1 MKILD
6 VNALIF
12 LGDAANEHH
21 TRMRALVERA
31 IESSD
36 VIGLPWHSILGF
48 LRITTRRVAGRSLVP
63 AEHAEQFISA
73 LLAQPNVVVVEP
85 GARHWQVLK
94 ELGESVGLHGN
105 RYPDAH
111 LAALAIENGAELVS
125 SDTDFARFPRLK
137 WTDPT
142 GPAA

>member
-12 LGDAANEHH
+12 LGDTENEHH
-21 TRMRALVERA
+21 SRMRAFVERTIA
-31 IESSD
+31 ESE

-48 LRITTRRVAGRSLVP
+48 LRITTRRIAGRSLVP
-63 AEHAEQFISA
+63 PERAEQFIAA
-73 LLAQPNVVVVEP
+73 LLAQPNVVIVEP
-85 GARHWQVLK
+85 GQQHWGILK
-94 ELGESVGLHGN
+94 EFGASVGLHGN

-111 LAALAIENGAELVS
+111 LAALAVENGAELVS
-125 SDTDFARFPRLK
+125 SDSDFARFPRLK

-142 GPAA
+142 RSL

>member
-12 LGDAANEHH
+12 LGDVENEHH
-21 TRMRALVERA
+21 GRMRAFVERA
-31 IESSD
+31 IAASE
-36 VIGLPWHSILGF
+36 VIALPWHSILGF

-63 AEHAEQFISA
+63 TDRAEQFITA
-73 LLAQPNVVVVEP
+73 LLAQPNVVIVEP
-85 GARHWQVLK
+85 GARHWAILR
-94 ELGESVGLHGN
+94 EFNESVGLHGN

-111 LAALAIENGAELVS
+111 LAALAVENGAELVS

-142 GPAA
+142 RAH

>member
-12 LGDAANEHH
+12 LGDAENEHH
-21 TRMRALVERA
+21 TRMRAFVDRA
-31 IESSD
+31 TTESD

-48 LRITTRRVAGRSLVP
+48 LRIVTRRVAGRSLVAP
-63 AEHAEQFISA
+63 EAAERFIST
-73 LLAQPNVVVVEP
+73 LLARPNVVVVAP
-85 GARHWQVLK
+85 GSRHWEILK
-94 ELGESVGLHGN
+94 EFNESVGLHGN

-111 LAALAIENGAELVS
+111 LAALAVENGAELVS

-142 GPAA
+142 RAA